1 MDGWIREWG
10 NSHYQQMVTRHL
22 SHNVVQA
29 MAVPECEEVVP
40 ALRSWDGAYL
50 ICAQGTRIIKKGL
63 VGANQ

>member
-1 MDGWIREWG
+1 MG
-10 NSHYQQMVTRHL
+10 QQSLSESGYL

-50 ICAQGTRIIKKGL
+50 ICAQGTRVIKKVL
-63 VGANQ
+63 VGTNQ